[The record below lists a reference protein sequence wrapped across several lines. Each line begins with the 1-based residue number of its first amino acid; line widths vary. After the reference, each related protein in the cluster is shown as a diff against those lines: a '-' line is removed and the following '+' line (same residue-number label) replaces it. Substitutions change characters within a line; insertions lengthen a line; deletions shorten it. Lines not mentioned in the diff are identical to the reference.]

1 MKNGY
6 IYAIAAAVMFGSSGM
21 FVKLAQGTGLD
32 SINLLTVQ
40 YMLAV
45 IIMFAFAFIR
55 NSKILVVG
63 RKSLINL
70 ALLGVIGSTGMTI
83 CYYMAFEYL
92 PVAVVTMLL
101 YTYPVMVFIYTC
113 IFEKGSMNGQKTAAI
128 AMAFTGCI
136 LALNLFGGNHSYP
149 VFGIALGLMSAVF
162 YAFINIFSEKKLEKV
177 DSLAINAYSTLF
189 SLIALCL
196 YRFPSYIFRGEVNP
210 DSIIYI
216 VLLAIFCEIL
226 PLTMLY
232 ASLKLIGALKVSVI
246 SNLEI
251 PTAFAMA
258 YLFLNE
264 KITVSQ
270 LFGSALIVCAIILIR
285 DGERA

>member
-70 ALLGVIGSTGMTI
+70 ALMGVIGSTGMTL

-128 AMAFTGCI
+128 VMAFTGCI
-136 LALNLFGGNHSYP
+136 LALNFFGGNHSYP

-251 PTAFAMA
+251 PTAFVMA

-285 DGERA
+285 NGERA